1 MKLNLPN
8 KITLARIMIVPI
20 FIIFALP
27 LPDIFLTLPIFSSVH
42 TQVLSINSFLL
53 RYGKFIAAIIFIIA
67 SSTDVVDGYLA
78 RKYKLITPLGQFL
91 DPIADKLLVTAALL
105 ALIQRN
111 ELTAWAAIIIV
122 GRDLIVTGLRL
133 VAAAE
138 GKIIAA
144 SILGKIKTVTQMVAI
159 VAAMLDNFPLNLI
172 FKGEIYFDDY
182 AMIIA
187 VIATVLSGID
197 YVAKNIR
204 VLGFG
209 SDNAAEKG
217 KNK

>member
-8 KITLARIMIVPI
+8 KITLARILIVPI
-20 FIIFALP
+20 FLIFAMP
-27 LPDIFLTLPIFSSVH
+27 LPDIFLTASVFSSIH
-42 TQVLSINSFLL
+42 SQMTALNDFLVK
-53 RYGKFIAAIIFIIA
+53 YGKFIAAIIFIIA

-78 RKYKLITPLGQFL
+78 RKRKLITPLGQFL

-105 ALIQRN
+105 ALVQRN
-111 ELTAWAAIIIV
+111 ELTAWVAIIII

-133 VAAAE
+133 VAACE

-144 SILGKIKTVTQMVAI
+144 SIWGKIKTITQMVAI
-159 VAAMLDNFPLNLI
+159 VAAMLENFPLSLI

-187 VIATVLSGID
+187 VTATILSGID
-197 YVAKNIR
+197 YV
-204 VLGFG
+204 V
-209 SDNAAEKG
+209 
-217 KNK
+217 KNKRFLTTEVDTPLNEE